1 MVNVDLYQVPS
12 RRSTEPSD
20 QPRGS
25 PCWPRRRAQ
34 HPDLEVGW
42 GWLIVRL
49 TTHSV
54 GGLSRNDFIMAGRID
69 RLTGGSPIASTKD
82 PFVGGGTSKGKR
94 VTREHPKTDRIA
106 CSW

>member
-1 MVNVDLYQVPS
+1 
-12 RRSTEPSD
+12 
-20 QPRGS
+20 
-25 PCWPRRRAQ
+25 
-34 HPDLEVGW
+34 
-42 GWLIVRL
+42 
-49 TTHSV
+49 
-54 GGLSRNDFIMAGRID
+54 MAGRID